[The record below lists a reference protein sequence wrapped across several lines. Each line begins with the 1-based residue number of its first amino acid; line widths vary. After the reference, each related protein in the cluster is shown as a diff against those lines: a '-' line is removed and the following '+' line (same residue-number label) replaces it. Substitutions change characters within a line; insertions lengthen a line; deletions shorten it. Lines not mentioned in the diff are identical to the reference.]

1 MILEIAQYARAPHQR
16 KKTIGLIS
24 FENFE
29 NFENSIEQTD
39 PEEDLRT

>member
-16 KKTIGLIS
+16 KKTIGLI
-24 FENFE
+24 NFE